1 MIFEIQSYESLRHS
15 VEKLC
20 EFLSSQSVAQQK
32 IFDSKLVLYELLG
45 NVLKHSEGGA
55 SLQGELVEGYVEL
68 RILAAKPFCPP
79 EKGKCAEVY
88 AENGRGWFLIDHLCA
103 ERIYTDKGE
112 IFVRISIE

>member
-1 MIFEIQSYESLRHS
+1 MIFEIQNYESLRQS
-15 VEKLC
+15 VEQLC
-20 EFLSSQSVAQQK
+20 KFLSSERVEQQK

-55 SLQGELVEGYVEL
+55 SLKGEIVGEYVEL

-88 AENGRGWFLIDHLCA
+88 SENGRGWFLIDHLCE
-103 ERIYTDKGE
+103 ERVYTDEGE
-112 IFVRISIE
+112 IFVRICIK